1 MTTLSYVMD
10 IEELTTRDKYLNV
23 NWILRDLDF
32 SLLTDV
38 SEESS
43 NKDKIDA
50 ITATLD
56 YSNALGFYLNKD
68 VVSFF
73 TRKKICFSS
82 EDCLLNIVYNAHVTI
97 FIRCLN
103 GLEESKKIVIQVD
116 IPQILLNIL
125 GFKDEVN
132 RFFTEGEVYGN
143 FQHMDI
149 DDIWIQNNI

>member
-1 MTTLSYVMD
+1 MTTLSYVLD
-10 IEELTTRDKYLNV
+10 IEKEWKGDKNYIVNKILEELGFNFLSE
-23 NWILRDLDF
+23 I
-32 SLLTDV
+32 

-43 NKDKIDA
+43 RHDKINA
-50 ITATLD
+50 ITEVLD
-56 YSNALGFYLNKD
+56 DSEALGFYLNQD

-82 EDCLLNIVYNAHVTI
+82 EDCLLNIVYDAHVTI

-116 IPQILLNIL
+116 IPQVLLDIL